1 MTKSRSYS
9 PSELYNLVWSKPM
22 TILAKEFGISDQG
35 LAKICRLNDI
45 PTPERG
51 YWAKLQAGKQVQVH
65 PLSTHLRES
74 KVKITIQATE
84 PKPKLKPLPKPEKPS
99 DKVSVEIPTDLNRL
113 HPVVARWV
121 KEHEAEQAKRQKE
134 LRRNRNDIW
143 FRPHELPDLTDKD
156 LYRFRVTSAFLQ
168 AAGKAG
174 IRVLGG
180 KVNGTLNISF
190 SGQDLEIKIVQKMRQ
205 VLRRAPEDE
214 KWTAYPEHHN
224 SALSPTR
231 YLRFAIVTYFGGSHT
246 NEWVESD
253 KMPAEQMIPHFID
266 QILEAASISKDWHNR
281 LEEQRLEIRREEAKR
296 LEAQRLARLE
306 NERWERFRASAAQW
320 REAEIL
326 RSFLAALD
334 GATQSLADIDGI
346 PRGEFLKWVSGKIDE
361 FDPLVLDVAED
372 EGE

>member
-1 MTKSRSYS
+1 MTKSQSLS
-9 PSELYNLVWSKPM
+9 PSELYDLVWSKPM
-22 TILAKEFGISDQG
+22 TVLAKEFGVSDQG
-35 LAKICRLNDI
+35 LAKICRRNDI

-51 YWAKLQAGKQVQVH
+51 YWAKLQAGKQVHAQ
-65 PLSTHLRES
+65 PLSRHLRDS
-74 KVKITIQATE
+74 KAKITIQATE
-84 PKPKLKPLPKPEKPS
+84 PKPKLKPVPKPEKSS
-99 DKVSVEIPTDLNRL
+99 DKASVEIPADLNRV
-113 HPVVARWV
+113 HPVVARWI
-121 KEHEAEQAKRQKE
+121 KDHEAEQAKRQKE

-143 FRPHELPDLTDKD
+143 FRPRELPDLTDKD

-168 AAGKAG
+168 AAGEAG
-174 IRVLGG
+174 IRVLDG
-180 KVNGTLNISF
+180 KVNGTLNISV
-190 SGQDLEIKIVQKMRQ
+190 SGQDFEIKIVQKMRQ

-214 KWTAYPEHHN
+214 SWTAYPEHHN
-224 SALSPTR
+224 SALSPTG

-253 KMPAEQMIPHFID
+253 KMPAGQLIPYFID
-266 QILEAASISKDWHNR
+266 QILEAASISKEWHNR

-306 NERWERFRASAAQW
+306 NERWDRFRASAARW

-334 GATQSLADIDGI
+334 GATLGSDDIDGM
-346 PRGEFLKWVSGKIDE
+346 PRGEFLEWVAGKIDE

-372 EGE
+372 DGE